1 MDLGAI
7 DLDGASG
14 NTLQSNCGSNNAKNT
29 VTLNGGSIDTGA
41 RANSV
46 FYARNT
52 KLTVGSVDVTG
63 ALATGE
69 HVVKASVNSQD
80 SHRCVLGRRR
90 LLDGDRMGGRQYAR

>member
-14 NTLQSNCGSNNAKNT
+14 NSMQSNCGSNAAMNT
-29 VTLNGGSIDTGA
+29 VTLNGGSIDTASG
-41 RANSV
+41 ANSV

-69 HVVKASVNSQD
+69 TWS
-80 SHRCVLGRRR
+80 R
-90 LLDGDRMGGRQYAR
+90 LPSTAK